1 MESRPEP
8 SGAGGPVKG
17 SYAQE
22 LDRGLR
28 SLRAVV
34 LAVASVGPAGSVF
47 AFVPIVFFIG
57 GTFAFYAFV
66 IAFLLALCEGLAYAE
81 LGSAY
86 PIAGGEYAMVGRVLG
101 RPTGAFLFAI
111 MVAEYIFVP
120 SAFALVAG
128 LYLGVMW
135 PWAGAHL
142 HVVGVACL
150 AWAVGVALLRVKLG
164 AWVAGF
170 FLAIQI
176 VAVGALTILGLI
188 NAHNPADR
196 LFTATAYGPDGPIS
210 LTLSAALLAT
220 TIAFFTYQGFG
231 NAIIFSEETKGAK
244 KKIGGVVMWAVV
256 VTGLAI
262 LVPTTAVLLGAPS
275 VEGLLTS
282 ASPMTYMIEA
292 TGGKTFDT
300 ILSFV
305 IFLALLDAITASMMA
320 FTRVIYSSGRDN
332 AWPTP
337 VSKALAYI
345 HPRYKTPWG
354 AVVALGITAIVL
366 TALSTIAMVVTWLG
380 VITLVYAFLLGL
392 SAIVMRLK
400 KSPPERYKMPL
411 WPVPALVLVGACIVM
426 VTSQTLKD
434 VLIVVSIGA
443 AFLLYYLVYLLPRS
457 ATHWVF
463 LEAVAEDETADNNTH
478 VDGPTTM
485 I

>member
-28 SLRAVV
+28 SLRAIV
-34 LAVASVGPAGSVF
+34 LSVASVGPAGSVF

-101 RPTGAFLFAI
+101 RPAGAFLFAV
-111 MVAEYIFVP
+111 MAAEYVFVP
-120 SAFALVAG
+120 SAFALGTG
-128 LYLGVMW
+128 LYLGVLW

-142 HVVGVACL
+142 HVVGVVCL
-150 AWAVGVALLRVKLG
+150 AWGIGVALLRVKLG

-170 FLAIQI
+170 FLVIQI

-188 NAHNPADR
+188 HAHNPVDR
-196 LFTATAYGPDGPIS
+196 LFTVHAYGPTGPTS
-210 LTLSAALLAT
+210 LSWTGALLAI
-220 TIAFFTYQGFG
+220 TIAFFVYQGFG
-231 NAIIFSEETKGAK
+231 NAIVFSEELKGAK
-244 KKIGGVVMWAVV
+244 RKIGGVVMWAVV

-262 LVPTTAVLLGAPS
+262 LVPTIAVLLGAPS

-305 IFLALLDAITASMMA
+305 IFLALLDAITASMMG
-320 FTRVIYSSGRDN
+320 FTRVIYSSGRDK

-337 VSKALAYI
+337 VSRALAYI
-345 HPRYKTPWG
+345 HPRFKTPWG
-354 AVVALGITAIVL
+354 AVIALGIVAIVL
-366 TALSTIAMVVTWLG
+366 TALSNIAAVVTWLG
-380 VITLVYAFLLGL
+380 VITLIYAFLLGL
-392 SAIVMRLK
+392 SAFVIRLK
-400 KSPPERYKMPL
+400 KNPPARYKMPL
-411 WPVPALVLVGACIVM
+411 WPVPAFVLAGACIIM

-434 VLIVVSIGA
+434 VVIVVSVGA

-463 LEAVAEDETADNNTH
+463 LDAVVEDDVVDKGTH
-478 VDGPTTM
+478 ADGPTAM